1 MPNPFFGEV
10 GRYVGVLVI
19 TIGVMTEW
27 NWKKVLPEFTTF

>member
-19 TIGVMTEW
+19 TIGDMTEW
-27 NWKKVLPEFTTF
+27 NWKKELLGFTTF